1 MPKAPSRKRVYKLG
15 PRSARTARVLSGM
28 QTWLPCFYLF
38 MNVSLGVRPDVTQ
51 LTSRS
56 ILFPCN
62 IIDRRHSELMCLFD
76 SSSSKQCFFV
86 CESQITSTFLWNVS
100 KHNNG
105 GLAKRLEILAGKIST
120 RTSSKPRGRDNI
132 AATPA
137 PSTRKRGEASAT
149 TNMYRGSNKILQLQC
164 KRNRRR
170 EGTPTADFSRK
181 CCQYNS
187 QQDRSV
193 EATLEVYSQM
203 INSSMWHGCHARK
216 ITIFFSCKGHF
227 NKKREFRYESGKIQF
242 FQTSQMEMI
251 FLDHVFLLF
260 LLKILWY
267 IHFIAV
273 KHDQWAEY
281 CFKKLKIK
289 RGWLQSLSAGWL
301 ENRQSFLKTKN
312 QRIRYLKIKEEEQVI
327 RRKEVDSIN
336 SITRRK
342 HFHSSFILLHDKF
355 LQFD

>member
-1 MPKAPSRKRVYKLG
+1 
-15 PRSARTARVLSGM
+15 
-28 QTWLPCFYLF
+28 
-38 MNVSLGVRPDVTQ
+38 MNISLGVGPEVTQ

-76 SSSSKQCFFV
+76 SWSSKQCFFV
-86 CESQITSTFLWNVS
+86 CESQITSTFLRNVS
-100 KHNNG
+100 KHNNA
-105 GLAKRLEILAGKIST
+105 GLTKRLEILAGKIST
-120 RTSSKPRGRDNI
+120 ETSSKPRGRDKI

-149 TNMYRGSNKILQLQC
+149 SNMYRGSNKILHLQC

-187 QQDRSV
+187 QQDRWV
-193 EATLEVYSQM
+193 EATLKVYSQM
-203 INSSMWHGCHARK
+203 INSCMWHGCHARK
-216 ITIFFSCKGHF
+216 ITIFFPVRGILTKKGNFGMSQGKF
-227 NKKREFRYESGKIQF
+227 NSFKQVRWRWYFLIMYF
-242 FQTSQMEMI
+242 F
-251 FLDHVFLLF
+251 FF

-267 IHFIAV
+267 IHFTAV
-273 KHDQWAEY
+273 KHDQWAEF

-289 RGWLQSLSAGWL
+289 RGWLQSLSARWL
-301 ENRQSFLKTKN
+301 ENRQSFLKSKN

-327 RRKEVDSIN
+327 KRKEVDSIN
-336 SITRRK
+336 SITLRK
-342 HFHSSFILLHDKF
+342 HFSFILLHHKF